1 MGRAF
6 GIALLFCSIA
16 AMAKISSV
24 VFNPNGNLLTS
35 GSADATIVLWKRD

>member
-16 AMAKISSV
+16 AMARISSV

-35 GSADATIVLWKRD
+35 GSANAMIVLWKRD